1 MQDISKMV
9 PISSKLVTKQK
20 ELSHAENDE
29 PVVCSLCHLKSVVFA
44 FKNDSHKI
52 ISLIVYSQ
60 PALTGLNRNVNLR
73 MYILTHIQRD

>member
-9 PISSKLVTKQK
+9 PISSKLVTKK
-20 ELSHAENDE
+20 GLSHAGNDE
-29 PVVCSLCHLKSVVFA
+29 PVVCSLCHLKSVGFA
-44 FKNDSHKI
+44 FKNDSLKI

-60 PALTGLNRNVNLR
+60 PALTGLNCNVNLR